1 MSKQQGDFIT
11 YVRNGA
17 AINALVAF
25 SRDVYT
31 PATQTVPAST
41 VEHLTL
47 VYLDPSA
54 ASSGIQTGEQLR
66 SSVKTEF
73 SVPPLT
79 EGKVNGWKDLIE
91 PSAGGINLEYATD
104 HIWTMEDKPG
114 FIGLRVD
121 CGDAGTIYFTPDQAE
136 QTIDALKFQMFHLKS
151 SGIDG
156 DAGDWTQAGMDKD
169 GFPIA
174 KGSAEDVSTPS
185 IMVEGTGPAYEPGV
199 SMSIHDDVTKLSGRD
214 ANGVPIIV
222 GLGDGTI
229 TRDGTFVPAELTD
242 AEKDELADKATAD
255 LPETVTPEAMAAQD
269 EHDHATGN
277 VDEEGRTPNEAI
289 EQENAQKPS
298 VGIGQPA
305 Q

>member
-11 YVRNGA
+11 YVRNGV

-47 VYLDPSA
+47 VYLDPTA

-66 SSVKTEF
+66 SSIKVEF

-156 DAGDWTQAGMDKD
+156 DAGDWTEA
-169 GFPIA
+169 
-174 KGSAEDVSTPS
+174 
-185 IMVEGTGPAYEPGV
+185 
-199 SMSIHDDVTKLSGRD
+199 
-214 ANGVPIIV
+214 
-222 GLGDGTI
+222 GDGTDYPSAPASNFEATAKTAVALDQHL
-229 TRDGTFVPAELTD
+229 TRKPFATLTVEEKANTIYPTWDGIVTESGKTQEQLDAEVARQHELETPLTD
-242 AEKDELADKATAD
+242 AEKDELADKASE
-255 LPETVTPEAMAAQD
+255 P
-269 EHDHATGN
+269 
-277 VDEEGRTPNEAI
+277 I
-289 EQENAQKPS
+289 PS

-305 Q
+305 E

>member
-73 SVPPLT
+73 SVAPLT
-79 EGKVNGWKDLIE
+79 EGKVNGWKDVG
-91 PSAGGINLEYATD
+91 PDGPPPAQ
-104 HIWTMEDKPG
+104 P
-114 FIGLRVD
+114 VD
-121 CGDAGTIYFTPDQAE
+121 PLQ
-136 QTIDALKFQMFHLKS
+136 KS

-156 DAGDWTQAGMDKD
+156 DAGDWTQAGD
-169 GFPIA
+169 GTGYPETRGFQKVADTASALYRALSNKPIA
-174 KGSAEDVSTPS
+174 E
-185 IMVEGTGPAYEPGV
+185 VET
-199 SMSIHDDVTKLSGRD
+199 L
-214 ANGVPIIV
+214 
-222 GLGDGTI
+222 
-229 TRDGTFVPAELTD
+229 LTD
-242 AEKDELADKATAD
+242 AEKDELVEKATAD
-255 LPETVTPEAMAAQD
+255 IPETADVAASQSAPGD
-269 EHDHATGN
+269 RSA
-277 VDEEGRTPNEAI
+277 
-289 EQENAQKPS
+289 ENQAQQVPS

>member
-1 MSKQQGDFIT
+1 MKQHRDFVS
-11 YVRNGA
+11 YVRNGV

-25 SRDVYT
+25 SHEVFT

-47 VYLDPSA
+47 VYLDPTA

-79 EGKVNGWKDLIE
+79 EGKVNGWKEVD
-91 PSAGGINLEYATD
+91 EYSLFPASV
-104 HIWTMEDKPG
+104 
-114 FIGLRVD
+114 R
-121 CGDAGTIYFTPDQAE
+121 
-136 QTIDALKFQMFHLKS
+136 LKDRIPFPLKS

-156 DAGDWTQAGMDKD
+156 DAGDWTQ
-169 GFPIA
+169 
-174 KGSAEDVSTPS
+174 V
-185 IMVEGTGPAYEPGV
+185 
-199 SMSIHDDVTKLSGRD
+199 
-214 ANGVPIIV
+214 
-222 GLGDGTI
+222 GDGTGYPE
-229 TRDGTFVPAELTD
+229 TRGFQKVADTASALYRALSNKPIAEVETLLTD